1 MRRGNGDGGIFKL
14 SGKRRKP
21 YAVRITTGWTDEGKQ
36 QYKYIGYFENKTA
49 AKKALNEYLINPQT
63 INIVTFAD
71 VFENMLKKSDFSPS
85 TERQYKSAF
94 KQLSELHNK
103 NINEIQL
110 DQLEAIVERHTPSI
124 QLRLK
129 NTLSNCY
136 KYAMRYD
143 YVSKNLA
150 DFLNVKTV
158 KAKERSVFT
167 IKEIND
173 LWKNLGT
180 VRFDDIPLILLYSG
194 LRISELL
201 GLETSDVDLKNKTLN
216 IRSSK
221 TKAGIRVVPIH
232 DKIFPL
238 IEKRYKAANSH
249 FVMVKGKPM
258 TYAQFNMSYWSIKN
272 HTIHETRHTFTTQI
286 QKYDVDK
293 LVLKKIIGHATTDI
307 TDHYTHRTLEEL
319 KAEINKLKY

>member
-36 QYKYIGYFENKTA
+36 QYKYIGYFENKTT

-167 IKEIND
+167 
-173 LWKNLGT
+173 
-180 VRFDDIPLILLYSG
+180 
-194 LRISELL
+194 
-201 GLETSDVDLKNKTLN
+201 
-216 IRSSK
+216 
-221 TKAGIRVVPIH
+221 
-232 DKIFPL
+232 
-238 IEKRYKAANSH
+238 
-249 FVMVKGKPM
+249 VK
-258 TYAQFNMSYWSIKN
+258 
-272 HTIHETRHTFTTQI
+272 
-286 QKYDVDK
+286 
-293 LVLKKIIGHATTDI
+293 
-307 TDHYTHRTLEEL
+307 
-319 KAEINKLKY
+319 